1 MKDRWLE
8 VLSAPGIMGE
18 TVPAGQG
25 RCYEKNQ
32 GKNNKS
38 LFAKFAKENV
48 FGQSSLWLSTV
59 VNICCL
65 VEVDVENH

>member
-1 MKDRWLE
+1 MEHGLQISLKRYALSMEDRWLE
-8 VLSAPGIMGE
+8 VLSAPGVTGE

-32 GKNNKS
+32 GKNNMS

-48 FGQSSLWLSTV
+48 LGQSSL
-59 VNICCL
+59 
-65 VEVDVENH
+65 